1 MPRNPRLD
9 ILTISL
15 AYLAFIGIG
24 MSSGLLGVAWT
35 SMQVEFGLP
44 LDALGFMLTAS
55 TIGYLTASFGSGML
69 AHRFGIGRMLVLAG
83 VLMIVGL
90 LAAVLSP
97 NFWLLVA
104 LTLLTGTGSGI
115 LDAGLNGYVAQHHS
129 DRAMNWL
136 HAAFGV
142 GVTITPLIFAQIFS
156 AQLSWRVGYGAVL
169 GFIAVLTVVFLFAR
183 GSWRSQLLHS
193 DGVPAKRR
201 RVIDVLRMP
210 VVLMGILMFFL
221 YAGLEATPGQLGLVL
236 FTQGRGLSEEIASL
250 WVGYY
255 WASFTIGRIFFG
267 AIITRVNTLLLF
279 RLCVLAT
286 LLGALLLMWNP
297 SPEAGLIGLLVL
309 GFAQAPLFP
318 MMISNT
324 PGRVGA
330 ASANDAIGFQI
341 AGAGI
346 GIAALPSFAAVLA
359 NNPNLSVEIIPV
371 FIVVAAVL
379 VIVLH
384 EISVMQGARA
394 RQRVE
399 AAAAGD

>member
-1 MPRNPRLD
+1 MLTSSRFNL
-9 ILTISL
+9 LTISL
-15 AYLAFIGIG
+15 AYLAFVGIG

-35 SMQVEFGLP
+35 SMQAEFGLP
-44 LDALGFMLTAS
+44 LDAMGFMLTSS
-55 TIGYLTASFGSGML
+55 TIGYLTASFISGSL
-69 AHRFGIGRMLVLAG
+69 AHRFGIGRMLIMAG
-83 VLMIVGL
+83 VLMSLGL

-97 NFWLLVA
+97 NFWLLVV
-104 LTLLTGTGSGI
+104 LTLLTGMGSGI

-156 AQLSWRVGYGAVL
+156 AQLSWRVGYALVL
-169 GFIAVLTVVFLFAR
+169 GFIVVLTIIFLFSR
-183 GSWRSQLLHS
+183 NLWRSQLVQHE
-193 DGVPAKRR
+193 GTPAKRR
-201 RVIDVLRMP
+201 SVTEILRMP

-236 FTQGRGLSEEIASL
+236 FTQGRGFTEEIASL

-255 WASFTIGRIFFG
+255 WGSFTIGRIFFG

-279 RLCVLAT
+279 RLCIVAT
-286 LLGALLLMWNP
+286 LIGALLLWWNP
-297 SPEAGLIGLLVL
+297 TPELGLIGLLVL

-330 ASANDAIGFQI
+330 ANANDAIGFQI

-359 NNPNLSVEIIPV
+359 NSISVDVIPL
-371 FIVVAAVL
+371 FIVIAAVL
-379 VIVLH
+379 VIILH
-384 EISVMQGARA
+384 EISVMQGARS
-394 RQRVE
+394 RQVQ
-399 AAAAGD
+399 AVPAGD